1 MPRQRQLTEQ
11 NQRTENLSASPDTNR
26 KRRRLQLY
34 LILIAGLLYTSAPS
48 AVALFR
54 HGRSNAIEGSTG
66 SVLVVGLAES
76 IVTPLRYL
84 FIFVCAVV
92 LIWNVGRIFK
102 KDARPLLPVA
112 AGLLVFFA
120 LRYFQAGQIL
130 ASLLI
135 LAAFAAAIWSI
146 GLYLDDLFVLGVIG
160 VLIAVL
166 SLAMAIFTPLA
177 WQENVEKSLL
187 DTSAV
192 LAGPFSQ
199 MNVLGMTLVVLF
211 PFTGLFRRRSMT
223 ILSGLLMLICV
234 ILSSSRSSEIAFLTG
249 LICAVLMLIFKAKS
263 VRVALFTTMTVL
275 TLAVT
280 IWLPFATTDP
290 KIFTNRGAIWMGAV
304 RYFEDSWLLGHYD
317 VFGFRGRLVNEI
329 GSLVSHGHNLAVH
342 YLAMSGIVGFFAIL
356 IITAP
361 AIATAGKSLSL
372 TAVPIIAVI
381 TLLSLGVSEL
391 PLRTDSFD
399 GPAWATWGTL
409 MCLAFVVPKFD
420 SPSPTVEP
428 RVTTLEQIRKVKFAA

>member
-1 MPRQRQLTEQ
+1 M
-11 NQRTENLSASPDTNR
+11 
-26 KRRRLQLY
+26 
-34 LILIAGLLYTSAPS
+34 G
-48 AVALFR
+48 F
-54 HGRSNAIEGSTG
+54 
-66 SVLVVGLAES
+66 AES

-84 FIFVCAVV
+84 FIFACAVV
-92 LIWNVGRIFK
+92 IIWNAGGIFK

-112 AGLLVFFA
+112 AGLLIFFA
-120 LRYFQAGQIL
+120 LRYFQAGQVL

-146 GLYLDDLFVLGVIG
+146 GLYLEDLSVLGVIG
-160 VLIAVL
+160 VLIAAL

-177 WQENVEKSLL
+177 WQENVEKSLI
-187 DTSAV
+187 DTNAV
-192 LAGPFSQ
+192 LAGPFPQ

-223 ILSGLLMLICV
+223 ILGGLLMLVCV
-234 ILSSSRSSEIAFLTG
+234 ILSSSRSSVIAFLFG
-249 LICAVLMLIFKAKS
+249 LICAVLTLVFKAKS
-263 VRVALFTTMTVL
+263 VRAAMFTTMSVL
-275 TLAVT
+275 TLMVT

-304 RYFEDSWLLGHYD
+304 RYFEDSWLLGRYD

-329 GSLVSHGHNLAVH
+329 GSLVSHGHNLAIH

-356 IITAP
+356 IIIAP
-361 AIATAGKSLSL
+361 AIASAGKSLSL
-372 TAVPIIAVI
+372 SAVPVIAVI

-409 MCLAFVVPKFD
+409 LCLAFIVPKFEP
-420 SPSPTVEP
+420 PSPTIEP
-428 RVTTLEQIRKVKFAA
+428 RVAVLDQKREAKFAA